1 MSLVSNPIA
10 DEVAQ
15 LAPQC
20 NDPFRPL
27 GVSPVSRFLFWVGG
41 WSQLHEPH
49 MGPGPLFYYPVLP
62 YFIEVLT
69 FTRCHFSIL
78 QLLAFFNAFVNKSFW
93 FEHLKSGLVS

>member
-10 DEVAQ
+10 NEAAQ

-20 NDPFRPL
+20 NDPLRPL
-27 GVSPVSRFLFWVGG
+27 GVSAFLFWVGG

-49 MGPGPLFYYPVLP
+49 MGPGLLLFYPVLP

-69 FTRCHFSIL
+69 CFHTS
-78 QLLAFFNAFVNKSFW
+78 VV
-93 FEHLKSGLVS
+93 G